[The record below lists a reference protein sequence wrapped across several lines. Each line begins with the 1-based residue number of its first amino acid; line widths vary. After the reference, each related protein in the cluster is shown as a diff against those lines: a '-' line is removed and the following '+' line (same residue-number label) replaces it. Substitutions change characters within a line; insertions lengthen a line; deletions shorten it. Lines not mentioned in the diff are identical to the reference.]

1 MDFYRKNDKR
11 HQIFMVIC
19 DVETLTFCK
28 ESFNAEMN
36 GGIDDV
42 RILKKSYDTFD
53 LALLAHCNAT
63 IVSNEMGILH
73 ALLSGGAVTVYQ
85 PSLYDEPFDLPWIFK
100 QHMTHWRATHLQ
112 EE

>member
-1 MDFYRKNDKR
+1 M
-11 HQIFMVIC
+11 MIC
-19 DVETLTFCK
+19 DAETLTFCK

-53 LALLAHCNAT
+53 MALLAHCNAT

-73 ALLSGGAVTVYQ
+73 ALLSGGAATVYQ
-85 PSLYDEPFDLPWIFK
+85 PSLYDEPYYLPWIFK
-100 QHMTHWRATHLQ
+100 QRMSHWRATNLQ
-112 EE
+112 GE